1 MLTDKQTLKTFSEIR
16 FALTEIDHQR
26 KDNTLSDTERELLE
40 LSAVRLREA
49 ERELIEAKEK
59 NITTGLDRSIKN
71 LSALTKEIRKSVAR
85 MNKTVST
92 LDSIESIIKQL
103 VKILTYT
110 NNIVK

>member
-16 FALTEIDHQR
+16 SALTEIDHQR
-26 KDNTLSDTERELLE
+26 KDNTLSETERELLE

-103 VKILTYT
+103 VKILSYT
-110 NNIVK
+110 HNFVK

>member
-1 MLTDKQTLKTFSEIR
+1 MLTDKKTLKTFSEIR
-16 FALTEIDHQR
+16 SALTEIDHQR

-85 MNKTVST
+85 MNKTIST

>member
-1 MLTDKQTLKTFSEIR
+1 MLTDKKTLKTFSEIR
-16 FALTEIDHQR
+16 SALTEIDHQR

-59 NITTGLDRSIKN
+59 NITTGLDSSIKN

-103 VKILTYT
+103 VKILNYT
-110 NNIVK
+110 NTIVK

>member
-1 MLTDKQTLKTFSEIR
+1 MLTDKKTLKTFSEIR
-16 FALTEIDHQR
+16 SALTEIDHQR
-26 KDNTLSDTERELLE
+26 KDNTLSETERELLE

-71 LSALTKEIRKSVAR
+71 LSSLTKEIRKSVAR
-85 MNKTVST
+85 MNKTVNT

>member
-1 MLTDKQTLKTFSEIR
+1 MLTDKKTLKTFSEIR
-16 FALTEIDHQR
+16 SALTEIDNQR
-26 KDNTLSDTERELLE
+26 KDKTLSDTERELLE

-49 ERELIEAKEK
+49 ERQLIEAKEK

-92 LDSIESIIKQL
+92 LDSIESIIKQI
-103 VKILTYT
+103 VKILSYT
-110 NNIVK
+110 HNFVK

>member
-1 MLTDKQTLKTFSEIR
+1 MLTDKKTLKTFSEIR
-16 FALTEIDHQR
+16 SALTEIDHQR

-59 NITTGLDRSIKN
+59 NITTGLDRSIQN

-103 VKILTYT
+103 VKILNYT